1 MACKCDYDGKLI
13 KELDEKLLPFFLL
26 RSILSFC
33 FTYRFRERQMF
44 VSSGNHMTLFV
55 RRLMANDH
63 DEETEYLDGAY
74 SFFNG

>member
-1 MACKCDYDGKLI
+1 MACKSDYDGKLI
-13 KELDEKLLPFFLL
+13 KELDEKLLPFLL
-26 RSILSFC
+26 QSILSFC

-44 VSSGNHMTLFV
+44 VSSGNHMTLLV
-55 RRLMANDH
+55 RRLMANNQ